1 MTLGKRMSAALIT
14 LLCLSLLG
22 CQEEAPEPAAPVRQ
36 DKPLLSTTSPT
47 EAPTRY
53 TAVYATAFEDTIFLA
68 TVPVTQWEGE
78 EPECEVR
85 EVSLGGSICCHG
97 EHESKTPITR
107 VVIAEELRPYA
118 TSEWFQG
125 MTALTTIEGLEKVNM
140 ENAIAMDHMFSG
152 CSRLSQL
159 QVDDWDVSG
168 VLDMTGIFD
177 YCDALAEK
185 PSWYISEEETE

>member
-1 MTLGKRMSAALIT
+1 MTLGKRMCAALIA

-22 CQEEAPEPAAPVRQ
+22 CQKEAVDSAAPVRQ

-47 EAPTRY
+47 EASVRY
-53 TAVYATAFEDTIFLA
+53 TAVYATAFGDTIFLA

-78 EPECEVR
+78 EPECVAR

-97 EHESKTPITR
+97 EHETKTPITR
-107 VVIAEELRPYA
+107 VVITEELRPYA

-125 MTALTTIEGLEKVNM
+125 MTALIAIEGLEKVNLSGVT
-140 ENAIAMDHMFSG
+140 AMDYMFSG
-152 CSRLSQL
+152 CSRLPEL
-159 QVDDWDVSG
+159 RVDDWDVSG